1 MQPHDDDVREV
12 KARVDLDDP
21 AVNVNE
27 FAVHALPEALS
38 LTWETISFMTPRVE
52 PEVTMTCIS

>member
-12 KARVDLDDP
+12 KAKVDLDDP

-27 FAVHALPEALS
+27 FAAHELPQALS
-38 LTWETISFMTPRVE
+38 LMWETISFMTVE